1 MYQKRKTLEN
11 AIILMIDILCLLI
24 GVGVAFG
31 IRFHL
36 FFGSLEHG
44 DQIWQVSFVSL
55 LFIVIHLV
63 IDFNHHFSG
72 EVILKSS

>member
-11 AIILMIDILCLLI
+11 AIILMIDVLCLLI

-31 IRFHL
+31 IRFHV

-44 DQIWQVSFVSL
+44 DQIWQVSFVS
-55 LFIVIHLV
+55 FG
-63 IDFNHHFSG
+63 D
-72 EVILKSS
+72 